1 MSLAWYSLGPHTVCL
16 EFSLGTADLAHVW
29 AACGL
34 WPHLGSGLA
43 HLCVRSGLSIPRQA
57 DRFSAYPL
65 RGDPDQAGFR
75 ASAWNLPLRILQPSL
90 ATQVT
95 RGQLCLSGHSFL
107 RFACRSASLKLH
119 PSSSFAIQNAPT
131 FFFPRQKAVKC
142 EGAGKEGSTGVLQTY
157 LNWIQF
163 PPTHIVNWGELL
175 NPMRVLICR
184 IIVRVTNCVCE
195 IPSMIILNLSLFAA
209 HLGRP

>member
-29 AACGL
+29 AAHGL
-34 WPHLGSGLA
+34 WPDLGSGLA

-65 RGDPDQAGFR
+65 WGDPDQAGFR

-90 ATQVT
+90 AAQVT

-107 RFACRSASLKLH
+107 RFVCRSASLKLH
-119 PSSSFAIQNAPT
+119 PGSSFAIQNAPT
-131 FFFPRQKAVKC
+131 FFFPRRPFPQVW
-142 EGAGKEGSTGVLQTY
+142 GSRQGGKHRGFANLPKWNTV
-157 LNWIQF
+157 
-163 PPTHIVNWGELL
+163 PTHPHRELGWAL
-175 NPMRVLICR
+175 KPHESSYL
-184 IIVRVTNCVCE
+184 
-195 IPSMIILNLSLFAA
+195 
-209 HLGRP
+209 